1 MSSNSLDIRCSVVK
15 EHGQTVEWLNKHA
28 EMGTLDIWFLLNQY
42 FALNIIEYWYVVV
55 QCVLYVRM
63 LL

>member
-1 MSSNSLDIRCSVVK
+1 MK

-42 FALNIIEYWYVVV
+42 FALNITEYWYVVV
-55 QCVLYVRM
+55 QCVLYLHM